1 MLSNIIFLIILFLKL
16 YLNIEILKCSLRHII
31 YFRKHQSRLLY
42 LTSYTLPSNVI
53 VLISILIIDI
63 KIMIEIIHDLV
74 STRLYYLVFY
84 RFFEVSISD
93 LHLGTDINGSDIEVF
108 LLCLRS
114 SSMLQFID

>member
-1 MLSNIIFLIILFLKL
+1 
-16 YLNIEILKCSLRHII
+16 
-31 YFRKHQSRLLY
+31 
-42 LTSYTLPSNVI
+42 
-53 VLISILIIDI
+53 
-63 KIMIEIIHDLV
+63 MIEIIHDLV

-93 LHLGTDINGSDIEVF
+93 LHLGTDINGSDIEIF